1 MALDLH
7 GLDPRKRIA
16 SLFLTPLCDMG
27 CRFCASETDF
37 STMSFDE
44 ATSLL
49 SALRRRVEGV
59 VLGGGEP
66 FLWPHDLEKLA
77 CLACDMGFQVQVCT
91 NGVSLPEGF
100 EHIDAIHRYILPL
113 EAMDPGMHDGLRIR
127 AGGGHHGIVM
137 DRIQALAK
145 AGREITLSTVVTS
158 KNIAELQPIAE
169 WLAWQSLVGLKV
181 HAWHLYRFLP
191 VGRGGA
197 QHGQELAVD
206 REAYLRA
213 CSAMKTAGLPFPVL
227 RRDDM
232 TRASTVEFC
241 WFEKGR
247 LRMGSAKKQN
257 AADYEDEKDEKTTDL
272 NGRFS
277 ILDSSQH

>member
-1 MALDLH
+1 MEVPILQ

-37 STMSFDE
+37 SAMSFDE

-49 SALRRRVEGV
+49 SALRGRVDGV

-66 FLWPHDLEKLA
+66 FLWPHDLGKLA
-77 CLACDMGFQVQVCT
+77 CLASDMGFQVQVCT
-91 NGVSLPEGF
+91 NGVNMPAGYERI
-100 EHIDAIHRYILPL
+100 EAIHRYILPL
-113 EAMDPGMHDGLRIR
+113 EAMDAGLHDSLRIR

-137 DRIQALAK
+137 DRIQALAR
-145 AGREITLSTVVTS
+145 AGCEITISTVVTS
-158 KNIAELQPIAE
+158 KNIGELQAIAE
-169 WLAWQSLVGLKV
+169 WLAWQSMVGLKV

-197 QHGQELAVD
+197 PQGQELAVD
-206 REAYLRA
+206 REAYLQA
-213 CSAMKTAGLPFPVL
+213 CDAMKSAGLPFPVL

-247 LRMGSAKKQN
+247 LRLGSEGSQ
-257 AADYEDEKDEKTTDL
+257 DPVRP
-272 NGRFS
+272 GRVN
-277 ILDSSQH
+277 

>member
-1 MALDLH
+1 MQALDLH

-37 STMSFDE
+37 SAMSFDE

-49 SALRRRVEGV
+49 CALRGRVDGV

-66 FLWPHDLEKLA
+66 FLWPHDLAKLA
-77 CLACDMGFQVQVCT
+77 CLASDMGFQVQVCT
-91 NGVSLPEGF
+91 NGVNMPVGYERI
-100 EHIDAIHRYILPL
+100 EAIHRYILPL
-113 EAMDPGMHDGLRIR
+113 EAMDPGLHDSLRIR
-127 AGGGHHGIVM
+127 AGGGHHRIVM
-137 DRIQALAK
+137 DRIQALAR
-145 AGREITLSTVVTS
+145 AGREITLSTVVTAENLS
-158 KNIAELQPIAE
+158 ELQAIAE
-169 WLAWQSLVGLKV
+169 WLAWQSLVGLKI

-191 VGRGGA
+191 VGRGGVP
-197 QHGQELAVD
+197 HGQDLAVD
-206 REAYLRA
+206 REAYLLA
-213 CSAMKTAGLPFPVL
+213 CGAVKSAGLPFQVL

-247 LRMGSAKKQN
+247 LRLGSN
-257 AADYEDEKDEKTTDL
+257 AFHDL
-272 NGRFS
+272 VGPGMAN
-277 ILDSSQH
+277 

>member
-1 MALDLH
+1 MKAVDLHALDS
-7 GLDPRKRIA
+7 RKRIA
-16 SLFLTPLCDMG
+16 SLFLSPLCDMG
-27 CRFCASETDF
+27 CRFCASETNF

-49 SALRRRVEGV
+49 CALRGRVEGV

-77 CLACDMGFQVQVCT
+77 CLACDLGFQVQVCT
-91 NGVSLPEGF
+91 NGVNMPVGF
-100 EHIDAIHRYILPL
+100 EQIEAVHRYILPL
-113 EAMDPGMHDGLRIR
+113 EAMDPAVHDSLRIR
-127 AGGGHHGIVM
+127 AGGGHHTIVM

-145 AGREITLSTVVTS
+145 AGRELTLSTVVTS
-158 KNIAELQPIAE
+158 KNLSELQAIAE
-169 WLAWQSLVGLKV
+169 WLAWQSLVGLKI

-191 VGRGGA
+191 VGRGGVP
-197 QHGQELAVD
+197 HGQELAVD
-206 REAYLRA
+206 SDEYVQVCGAIK
-213 CSAMKTAGLPFPVL
+213 MAGLPFQVL

-247 LRMGSAKKQN
+247 LRLGSELTPVDA
-257 AADYEDEKDEKTTDL
+257 
-272 NGRFS
+272 R
-277 ILDSSQH
+277 

>member
-1 MALDLH
+1 MEVPILR

-27 CRFCASETDF
+27 CRFCASEADF
-37 STMSFDE
+37 SVMSFAE
-44 ATSLL
+44 ATMLL
-49 SALRRRVEGV
+49 SALRGRVDGV

-66 FLWPHDLEKLA
+66 FLWPHGLEKLA
-77 CLACDMGFQVQVCT
+77 CLACDMGLQVQVCT
-91 NGVSLPEGF
+91 NGVNMPAGF
-100 EHIDAIHRYILPL
+100 ERLEAVHRYILPL
-113 EAMDPGMHDGLRIR
+113 EAMDPGLHDRLRIR

-137 DRIQALAK
+137 DRIQALSR

-158 KNIAELQPIAE
+158 ENLGGLQAIAE
-169 WLAWQSLVGLKV
+169 WLAWQTLVGLKV

-197 QHGQELAVD
+197 AHGQELAVERD
-206 REAYLRA
+206 LYLRA
-213 CSAMKTAGLPFPVL
+213 CGAVKAAGLPFPVL

-247 LRMGSAKKQN
+247 LRLGSETLQNPSPPARAKEC
-257 AADYEDEKDEKTTDL
+257 DPV
-272 NGRFS
+272 G
-277 ILDSSQH
+277 

>member
-7 GLDPRKRIA
+7 GLDSLKRIA

-37 STMSFDE
+37 SAMSFNE

-49 SALRRRVEGV
+49 SALRGRVDGV

-91 NGVSLPEGF
+91 NGVNMPAGYERI
-100 EHIDAIHRYILPL
+100 EAIHRYILPL
-113 EAMDPGMHDGLRIR
+113 EAMDPGLHDSLRIR
-127 AGGGHHGIVM
+127 ASGGHHSIVM
-137 DRIQALAK
+137 ERIQALAR

-158 KNIAELQPIAE
+158 KNIGELQAIVE
-169 WLAWQSLVGLKV
+169 WLAWQTLVGLKV

-197 QHGQELAVD
+197 PHSQELAVD
-206 REAYLRA
+206 REEYMRA
-213 CSAMKTAGLPFPVL
+213 CDAMKSAGLPFHVL

-247 LRMGSAKKQN
+247 LRLGSEASQNPARSGRAKDFN
-257 AADYEDEKDEKTTDL
+257 PV
-272 NGRFS
+272 G
-277 ILDSSQH
+277 

>member
-1 MALDLH
+1 MEVPILR
-7 GLDPRKRIA
+7 GLGPRKRIA

-37 STMSFDE
+37 SAMSFDE

-49 SALRRRVEGV
+49 SALRGRVDGV

-66 FLWPHDLEKLA
+66 FLWPHDLGKLA
-77 CLACDMGFQVQVCT
+77 CLASDMGFQVQVCT
-91 NGVSLPEGF
+91 NGVNMPAGYERI
-100 EHIDAIHRYILPL
+100 EAIHRYILPL
-113 EAMDPGMHDGLRIR
+113 EAMDAGLHDSLRIR

-137 DRIQALAK
+137 DRIQALAR
-145 AGREITLSTVVTS
+145 AGCEITISTVVTS
-158 KNIAELQPIAE
+158 KNIGELQAIAE
-169 WLAWQSLVGLKV
+169 WLAWQSMVGLKV

-197 QHGQELAVD
+197 PQGQELAVD
-206 REAYLRA
+206 REAYLQA
-213 CSAMKTAGLPFPVL
+213 CDAMKSAGLPFPVL

-247 LRMGSAKKQN
+247 LRLGSEPLQNPLRPGMVKKKK
-257 AADYEDEKDEKTTDL
+257 AADYADDKDE
-272 NGRFS
+272 
-277 ILDSSQH
+277 